1 MASLTVGE
9 FHTRALDSRTWV
21 RAGVLRKA
29 VKRRFRWRFGK
40 ERSCLEEGIG
50 NSGNGPSFYSR
61 EENFLFTLLA
71 VGVETV

>member
-1 MASLTVGE
+1 M
-9 FHTRALDSRTWV
+9 
-21 RAGVLRKA
+21 RKA
-29 VKRRFRWRFGK
+29 VKRRFLWRFGR

-50 NSGNGPSFYSR
+50 NLGNSPSFYSR